1 MRTCD
6 ISEADPYRAWK
17 LILFNPKNNTCAV
30 YKKSRKMTLK
40 CWFECK
46 KTEKLIMKKM
56 DAVSLEWRVRIKE
69 LTSYDFWKKYLG
81 I

>member
-1 MRTCD
+1 
-6 ISEADPYRAWK
+6 
-17 LILFNPKNNTCAV
+17 
-30 YKKSRKMTLK
+30 
-40 CWFECK
+40 
-46 KTEKLIMKKM
+46 MKKM